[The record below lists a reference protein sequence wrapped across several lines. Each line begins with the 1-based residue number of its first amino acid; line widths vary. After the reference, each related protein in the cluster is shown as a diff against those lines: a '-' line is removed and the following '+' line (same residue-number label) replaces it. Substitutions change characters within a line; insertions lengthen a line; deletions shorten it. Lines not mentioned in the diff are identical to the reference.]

1 MNNPDIDWV
10 PERWEE
16 SVNSVLDNAY
26 TYGRS
31 AISDG
36 VRFILFISPF
46 YTSKRQVCLSNLL
59 DSDSKSRERSRT
71 GESGTD
77 GEESLG
83 ALGSSLS
90 GVDDVKY
97 RSRSRGSYCKCYVC
111 VYRLG
116 ELQRKLRKNALT

>member
-10 PERWEE
+10 PEKWEE

-36 VRFILFISPF
+36 VRFTLFPPSF
-46 YTSKRQVCLSNLL
+46 CTCKQVCLFSLVN
-59 DSDSKSRERSRT
+59 SDSRSCERSRT
-71 GESGTD
+71 SKSRAN

-90 GVDDVKY
+90 GMDDVKH
-97 RSRSRGSYCKCYVC
+97 GFGFCWSYCKCHVC
-111 VYRLG
+111 VFRLG
-116 ELQRKLRKNALT
+116 ELQRKLWENTSS